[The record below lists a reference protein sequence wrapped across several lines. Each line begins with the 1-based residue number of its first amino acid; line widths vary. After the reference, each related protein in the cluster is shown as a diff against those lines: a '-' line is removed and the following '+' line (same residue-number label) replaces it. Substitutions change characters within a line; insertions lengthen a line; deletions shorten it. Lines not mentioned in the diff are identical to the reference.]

1 MNASGDDT
9 WPPSPELL
17 AAYFDGEFEG
27 RDDLIQVRRRLED
40 WLAAD
45 PGARAELAEYRRLR
59 HLWAET
65 TPREPPVAA
74 WQNLLRRLES
84 CPQEAG
90 ALRRGVGSGASW
102 KMAIVLAG
110 AACFLL
116 AAILVRDSGTARDD
130 MEPFP
135 VASEREVVILYVEG
149 ADTGTLVVG
158 QLPLQGPMEL
168 VDAGDVTLTSVEPAQ
183 RDNMVP
189 DVHIAGPGR
198 PIIWARAEGEDD

>member
-27 RDDLIQVRRRLED
+27 RDDLVDVRRRLED

-59 HLWAET
+59 HLWQET
-65 TPREPPVAA
+65 TPREPAVTA

-84 CPQEAG
+84 CPVRAG
-90 ALRRGVGSGASW
+90 SLSRGAGSHAPW
-102 KMAIVLAG
+102 KMAAVLAG
-110 AACFLL
+110 AAGFLL
-116 AAILVRDSGTARDD
+116 AAVLLKDSGTARDD